1 MSTIGKRKI
10 WVGPADGPACK
21 PLIKEG
27 LAIDAFLPG
36 TLVVRSAAGL
46 ATSTKASTIFGQ
58 ESTIA
63 MEYGAHTG
71 QDVDTAFTIGD
82 TAIAAFVR
90 SGEFVNALVV
100 DGTNIVTLGS
110 GLASNGA
117 GRLKLAATDGT
128 DFVLFHADEIIN
140 VSGADAL
147 VRCVKA

>member
-46 ATSTKASTIFGQ
+46 ATSTKAGTVFGQ

-71 QDVDTAFTIGD
+71 NDVDTAYTIGD
-82 TAIAAFVR
+82 SAISAFVR
-90 SGEFVNALVV
+90 SGEFVNALVA
-100 DGTNIVTLGS
+100 DGNNITVLGAA
-110 GLASNGA
+110 LTSNAA
-117 GRLKLAATDGT
+117 GRLRLAATDGT
-128 DFVLFHADEIIN
+128 EVVLFQADEIIN

-147 VRCVKA
+147 VRCVKV

>member
-46 ATSTKASTIFGQ
+46 ATSVKASTVFGQ
-58 ESTIA
+58 EPTIA

-71 QDVDTAFTIGD
+71 GDVDTVYTVGD
-82 TAIAAFVR
+82 SAISASVR
-90 SGEFVNALVV
+90 SGEFVNALVAV
-100 DGTNIVTLGS
+100 GNNITILGAA
-110 GLASNGA
+110 LTSNGA

-128 DFVLFHADEIIN
+128 DFIMFHADEVIN
-140 VSGADAL
+140 VTGADAL
-147 VRCVKA
+147 VRCIKV

>member
-1 MSTIGKRKI
+1 MSAIGKRKI
-10 WVGPADGPACK
+10 WVGPADGAAQK
-21 PLIKEG
+21 PLVKEG

-46 ATSTKASTIFGQ
+46 ATSTKASTVFAQ
-58 ESTIA
+58 EPTIA

-90 SGEFVNALVV
+90 SGEFVNVLVA
-100 DGTNIVTLGS
+100 DGNNIVTLGS
-110 GLASNGA
+110 GLTSNGA
-117 GRLKLAATDGT
+117 GRLKLAATTGADI
-128 DFVLFHADEIIN
+128 VLFQADEIIN

-147 VRCVKA
+147 VRCIKV